1 MPSEWCAASVI
12 ATEESIRVSSSTTIA
27 YATRVGAGAAVLL
40 GDRHPHQAELGELR
54 DELVGE
60 SLLTVELGG
69 DGRDALARELAHRVA
84 DELLLLGE
92 VEVQA
97 ASFVASSA
105 ISLTPKPLPPGC
117 HR

>member
-1 MPSEWCAASVI
+1 MRRDRDRDR
-12 ATEESIRVSSSTTIA
+12 RVDPRQLLDDDRVRD
-27 YATRVGAGAAVLL
+27 RVGAGAAVLL

-60 SLLTVELGG
+60 ALLAVELGR
-69 DGRDALARELAHRVA
+69 DGRDALARELAHGLA

-97 ASFVASSA
+97 ARRDASSA
-105 ISLTPKPLPPGC
+105 MSRTP
-117 HR
+117 